1 MMKNVDIL
9 KGALIA
15 MAIMVFHSYS
25 LEAAEI
31 HFFVRGSLVETQTTD
46 NNGHVLGYTPTAN
59 GSDKPF
65 MGWSEVNQTEP
76 IQDPASLNLFTDF
89 TDKVFSES
97 TNLYAIYAV
106 CSEGELEDKMK
117 TNSFESQADKDFW
130 ESSANASVVPNSN
143 GSVYSGSQAM
153 QLKMPESS
161 TEPIYIT
168 TKEKI
173 EYLNKISFWIKK
185 KGGTYDKFTAQFS
198 TDGTEWTDMNFANKP
213 TGASFEYTE
222 VEATMPSI
230 QSAYVRIKAT
240 PYGYGN
246 ENSFFVDYVTFYYKQ
261 AQHIYSDY
269 STDGDNATSI
279 VIAGGTGQVEL
290 SDLNL
295 DETKTVIVQAGG
307 VVVAKEPITISNLA
321 IEKVNGQS
329 SQVLQAK
336 NLTVTNHVYFDVDI
350 HAAAMTWYDIA
361 VPFTV
366 DRLAGLSLPDGSE
379 IPLNDVLVYNGATR
393 AANGA
398 NGSAWEYQDAGDLVP
413 GKGYY
418 IMFETPVQTIRF
430 TKKAGEKLNN
440 EEELVET
447 NVYASTTG
455 LNTDANW
462 NLVANN
468 SLRYVNLGFTEGDNS
483 NVIAQTYNP
492 SADSYVPCQ
501 QDAVTYTVGT
511 PFFVQV
517 AKADKIN
524 WGTDE
529 THSTLHAPM
538 RTTNRVERF
547 TLELSSKGEMNDRL
561 FVSADENASNEY
573 QIGKDVAK
581 MGISSTIAQ
590 LWVENY
596 NTQLCANEAVLYND
610 QATFPLGVFVPSNG
624 EYTLAVTKGPDNA
637 ELYLT
642 EDGQPVWNL
651 SKGAYTVEMGKGT
664 HKEYG
669 LMLQVTDAQAPTNLN
684 GLNERDKA
692 VTFLKNQSI
701 YILRNAKL
709 YNVQCLR
716 VK

>member
-46 NNGHVLGYTPTAN
+46 NYGHVLGYTPTVSSPN
-59 GSDKPF
+59 KPF

-76 IQDPASLNLFTDF
+76 IQAPASLNLFTDF
-89 TDKVFSES
+89 TDKVFTES

-106 CSEGELEDKMK
+106 CSEGELTKERYSID
-117 TNSFESQADKDFW
+117 NVFEISNNVGKVSGATYTL
-130 ESSANASVVPNSN
+130 ENASLKIDGGSYYRLTAMTNNNVPISGTVTTSIITDLKEFGVGYTTTGKCTLHVEISLDGNN
-143 GSVYSGSQAM
+143 WENVY
-153 QLKMPESS
+153 KKNVNK
-161 TEPIYIT
+161 TENLDTLDVLLSKSEDY
-168 TKEKI
+168 
-173 EYLNKISFWIKK
+173 
-185 KGGTYDKFTAQFS
+185 
-198 TDGTEWTDMNFANKP
+198 
-213 TGASFEYTE
+213 
-222 VEATMPSI
+222 
-230 QSAYVRIKAT
+230 YVRVRASYIGKN
-240 PYGYGN
+240 PSY
-246 ENSFFVDYVTFYYKQ
+246 VDITYFAYTIGIHSY
-261 AQHIYSDY
+261 IYSDY
-269 STDGDNATSI
+269 STDGGTATSI
-279 VIAGGTGQVEL
+279 VIAGGAGQVEL

-336 NLTVTNHVYFDVDI
+336 NLTVTDHVYFDVDI
-350 HAAAMTWYDIA
+350 QAAAMTWNAIA
-361 VPFTV
+361 VPFVV
-366 DRLAGLSLPDGSE
+366 DRLEGLSLPDGSD

-430 TKKAGEKLNN
+430 TKKADAPLNN
-440 EEELVET
+440 ENELVVDEFT
-447 NVYASTTG
+447 SDNDIDAS
-455 LNTDANW
+455 W
-462 NLVANN
+462 NFVANN
-468 SLRYVNLGFTEGDNS
+468 SLRYVNLGFEDAENIG
-483 NVIAQTYNP
+483 VIAQTYNP
-492 SADSYVPCQ
+492 NTDNYVACAQ
-501 QDAVTYTVGT
+501 NATTYLVGT

-529 THSTLHAPM
+529 THSTLRAPM
-538 RTTNRVERF
+538 MTTNRVERF

-624 EYTLAVTKGPDNA
+624 EYTLAVTNSPDNA

-642 EDGQPVWNL
+642 EDGQPIWNL

-669 LMLQVTDAQAPTNLN
+669 LMLQVTDAQAQTNLN

-709 YNVQCLR
+709 YNVQGQR
-716 VK
+716 VR

>member
-46 NNGHVLGYTPTAN
+46 NNGHVLGYTPTAT

-89 TDKVFSES
+89 TDKVFAES

-106 CSEGELEDKMK
+106 CSEGELKDKMK
-117 TNSFESQADKDFW
+117 TNGFDSQEDKDFW
-130 ESSANASVVPNSN
+130 ELSTNASVVNNTMVS
-143 GSVYSGSQAM
+143 GSVYTTPNAV
-153 QLKMPESS
+153 QLKMPKSS
-161 TEPIYIT
+161 TGPVYIT

-185 KGGTYDKFTAQFS
+185 KGGASNKFTAQFS
-198 TDGTEWTDMNFANKP
+198 SNGTEWTDMNIEEKP
-213 TGASFEYTE
+213 TGTSFEYTE

-230 QSAYVRIKAT
+230 QSAYVRIMAI
-240 PYGYGN
+240 PISSGDEY
-246 ENSFFVDYVTFYYKQ
+246 SFFVDYVTFYYKQ

-269 STDGDNATSI
+269 STDGGTATSI

-290 SDLNL
+290 SDLKL

-307 VVVAKEPITISNLA
+307 VVIADKLTTISNLA

-329 SQVLQAK
+329 SQVLLADS
-336 NLTVTNHVYFDVDI
+336 LTVTNHVYFDVDI
-350 HAAAMTWYDIA
+350 QAAAMTWYDIA

-366 DRLAGLSLPDGSE
+366 DRLNGLSFPDGSD

-398 NGSAWEYQDAGDLVP
+398 NGSAWEYQDDGDLVP

-418 IMFETPVQTIRF
+418 IMFETPVETIRF
-430 TKKAGEKLNN
+430 TKKADAPLNN
-440 EEELVET
+440 ENEELKVSEFT
-447 NVYASTTG
+447 SENLHDAS
-455 LNTDANW
+455 W
-462 NLVANN
+462 NFVANN
-468 SLRYVNLGFTEGDNS
+468 SLRYVNLGFEDAENIG
-483 NVIAQTYNP
+483 VIAQTYNP
-492 SADSYVPCQ
+492 NTDNYVACAQ
-501 QDAVTYTVGT
+501 NATTYLVGT

-529 THSTLHAPM
+529 THSTLRAPM
-538 RTTNRVERF
+538 MTTNRVERF

-561 FVSADENASNEY
+561 FVSADENANNEY

-596 NTQLCANEAVLYND
+596 NTQLCANDAVLYND

-642 EDGQPVWNL
+642 EDGQPIWNL

-684 GLNERDKA
+684 GLNDRDKA
-692 VTFLKNQSI
+692 VTFLKNRSI

-709 YNVQCLR
+709 YNVQGQR
-716 VK
+716 VR

>member
-46 NNGHVLGYTPTAN
+46 NNGHVLGYTPTAT

-89 TDKVFSES
+89 TDKVFSKS

-106 CSEGELEDKMK
+106 CSEGELKDKMK
-117 TNSFESQADKDFW
+117 TNDFESQADKDFW
-130 ESSANASVVPNSN
+130 ELSTNASVVPNSN

-153 QLKMPESS
+153 RLWMPKNS
-161 TEPIYIT
+161 TEPIFIS

-173 EYLNKISFWIKK
+173 EYLSMIEFWIKMT
-185 KGGTYDKFTAQFS
+185 GGKNNKFIVQFS
-198 TDGTEWTDMNFANKP
+198 TDGIEWKDMQLANKH
-213 TGASFEYTE
+213 F
-222 VEATMPSI
+222 VEKFDYVCDTAFMPSI
-230 QSAYVRIKAT
+230 QSAYVRIQAT
-240 PYGYGN
+240 PYGYGS

-269 STDGDNATSI
+269 STDGGTATPI
-279 VIAGGTGQVEL
+279 VIAGGAGQVEL
-290 SDLNL
+290 SDLKL

-307 VVVAKEPITISNLA
+307 VVIADKLTTISNLA

-329 SQVLQAK
+329 SQVLLADS
-336 NLTVTNHVYFDVDI
+336 LTVTNHVYFDVDI
-350 HAAAMTWYDIA
+350 QAAAMTWYDIA

-366 DRLAGLSLPDGSE
+366 DRLNGLSFPDGSD

-398 NGSAWEYQDAGDLVP
+398 NGSAWEYQDDGDLVP

-430 TKKAGEKLNN
+430 TKKANAPLNN
-440 EEELVET
+440 ENELAVNEF
-447 NVYASTTG
+447 ASD
-455 LNTDANW
+455 NSKDANW

-468 SLRYVNLGFTEGDNS
+468 SLRYVNLGFTKGDNS
-483 NVIAQTYNP
+483 DVIAQTYNP

-501 QDAVTYTVGT
+501 QDVVTYTVGT

-517 AKADKIN
+517 AKADHIA
-524 WGTDE
+524 WRTDDV
-529 THSTLHAPM
+529 HSTLRAPM
-538 RTTNRVERF
+538 MTTNRVERF
-547 TLELSSKGEMNDRL
+547 TVELSSKGEMNDRL

-642 EDGQPVWNL
+642 EDGQPIWNL
-651 SKGAYTVEMGKGT
+651 SKGAYIVEMGKGT

-684 GLNERDKA
+684 GLNDRDKA

-709 YNVQCLR
+709 YNVQGQR